1 MARWLEG
8 LALTPNPSP
17 NPPKTAGRGEQEKMR
32 IGVIILGWSKDN
44 FKELASQA
52 MIAISRDLR
61 QRETPAED
69 LLWEVLR
76 DRKLANLKFR
86 RQHPIPGTTYVVDF
100 YCHQAQLVIEVDGG
114 IHTIQKKADQER
126 QATIESKGCCVI
138 RFTNDQVMSD
148 LASVLHR
155 IVNFTQSI
163 SHQNI

>member
-1 MARWLEG
+1 LR
-8 LALTPNPSP
+8 
-17 NPPKTAGRGEQEKMR
+17 
-32 IGVIILGWSKDN
+32 WSKDN
-44 FKELASQA
+44 FEELASQS
-52 MIAISRDLR
+52 MIAIARDLR

-69 LLWEVLR
+69 LLWDVLR
-76 DRKLANLKFR
+76 DHKFR

-100 YCHQAQLVIEVDGG
+100 YCHQAQVVIEVDGG

-126 QATIESKGCCVI
+126 QATIEAKRYCII

-155 IVNFTQSI
+155 TVNFTQSI